1 MKRNFLIAILM
12 ACVLAISAGV
22 VIAQDP
28 EPAPLPV
35 DPSVVDF
42 TGVWSYTVTPMGVTG
57 MCPPGVPG
65 SGELSIAVSGDEVT
79 LTFLSGRTCSPASMC
94 TFTGRVEEGQIMVS
108 NTDVVDDEGGEATN
122 AIALFFSSD
131 SNGWGRGS
139 SRYLHPSGFECVWE
153 ENITISR

>member
-1 MKRNFLIAILM
+1 MKRFAILLIFVF
-12 ACVLAISAGV
+12 ALAIPLGIV
-22 VIAQDP
+22 TAQDT
-28 EPAPLPV
+28 EPTSLPID
-35 DPSVVDF
+35 DPSKVDF
-42 TGVWSYTVTPMGVTG
+42 TGVWTYTVTPMSVVG

-65 SGELSIAVSGDEVT
+65 SGEISIAVAGDVVT
-79 LTFLSGRTCSPASMC
+79 LTFLSGRTCSPPSMC

-122 AIALFFSSD
+122 AIALFLSSD

>member
-1 MKRNFLIAILM
+1 MKRFIILLI
-12 ACVLAISAGV
+12 CVCALAIPLGIV
-22 VIAQDP
+22 TAQDT
-28 EPAPLPV
+28 EPTPLPID
-35 DPSVVDF
+35 DPSKVDF
-42 TGVWSYTVTPMGVTG
+42 TGVWTYTVTPMSVVG

-65 SGELSIAVSGDEVT
+65 SGELSIAVAGDVVT
-79 LTFLSGRTCSPASMC
+79 LTFLSGRTCSPPSMC

-108 NTDVVDDEGGEATN
+108 NTDVVDEEGGEATN
-122 AIALFFSSD
+122 AIALFLSSD